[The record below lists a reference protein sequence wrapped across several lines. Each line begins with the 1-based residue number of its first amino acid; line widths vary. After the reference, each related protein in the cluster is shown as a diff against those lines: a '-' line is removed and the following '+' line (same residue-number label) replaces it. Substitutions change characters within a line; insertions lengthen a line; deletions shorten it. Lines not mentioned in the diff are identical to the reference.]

1 MRRLSP
7 GYRSTPHG
15 PPQPDYVNAV
25 VEVETDLAPEELLA
39 GAHAVEAGL
48 GRKRSGKR
56 WTGRTID
63 IDLLLTEGED
73 LARRRRDARGP
84 GKHPV
89 GAPRSPERSDG
100 RVRPRADGAK
110 LQLPHPRMADRRFV
124 LQPLADL
131 APGLVHPTLGRTVA
145 ELLAACADVS
155 LLEGPFTLP
164 RTVRVERLDYGGDMA
179 LRVAGDSFADLVAQ
193 ALHGLVAVVV
203 PRDRLR
209 EEERRDFALELPAPS
224 SRLRTEERA
233 ELLADALTEVLVR
246 RDAEGWLPAR
256 VAVRVAGRRLV
267 VAAFGQS
274 LRGRGL
280 SMEYEPKAITRHELR
295 VTRGRTAWSA
305 HVVLDL

>member
-1 MRRLSP
+1 VRVRRLSP

-39 GAHAVEAGL
+39 KAHEVEEAL
-48 GRKRSGKR
+48 GRKRTDER
-56 WTGRTID
+56 WTARTID
-63 IDLLLTEGED
+63 IDLLL
-73 LARRRRDARGP
+73 A
-84 GKHPV
+84 
-89 GAPRSPERSDG
+89 ERIRTNNQQPTTNNPAG
-100 RVRPRADGAK
+100 LV
-110 LQLPHPRMADRRFV
+110 LPHPRMADRRFV

-145 ELLAACADVS
+145 ELLAACADAP

-179 LRVAGDSFADLVAQ
+179 LRVVGDSFADLVAQ

-295 VTRGRTAWSA
+295 VTRGRSAWSA